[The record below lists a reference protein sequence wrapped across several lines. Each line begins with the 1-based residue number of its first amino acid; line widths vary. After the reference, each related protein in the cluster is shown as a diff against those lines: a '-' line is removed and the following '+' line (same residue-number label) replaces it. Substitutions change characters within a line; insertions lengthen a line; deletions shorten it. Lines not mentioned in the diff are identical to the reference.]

1 MIATVTAGI
10 LAASMIE
17 ISGLP
22 AILTLL
28 APFVLLLIVMIRLR
42 RSKQAPKQPSPE
54 TFRAVPSEATAPAAP
69 GAEIVDKAP
78 QPVDWALRIRSAEAS
93 NDQAALAG
101 LYLSYAQAEIAG
113 GRRDMAGDYLR
124 SSVRA
129 AAKSR
134 NPAIQAEARLELAEL
149 ARAAG
154 DLTTACEHWQ
164 LARALFHDMKQ
175 QTRVGE
181 TEKLMQKHGCP
192 TDWVLNDF

>member
-1 MIATVTAGI
+1 MIATATAGI

-28 APFVLLLIVMIRLR
+28 APFVLLLIVMTRLH
-42 RSKQAPKQPSPE
+42 RSKRAPKKPAPE
-54 TFRAVPSEATAPAAP
+54 ALRAMPSEAAAPAAP
-69 GAEIVDKAP
+69 GAMIADERP

-101 LYLSYAQAEIAG
+101 LYLSYAQAEIAE
-113 GRRDMAGDYLR
+113 GRRETAADHLR
-124 SSVRA
+124 SSVRV

-134 NPAIQAEARLELAEL
+134 NTAIQAEARLELAEL

-164 LARALFHDMKQ
+164 LARALFHDTKQ
-175 QTRVGE
+175 QARLGE